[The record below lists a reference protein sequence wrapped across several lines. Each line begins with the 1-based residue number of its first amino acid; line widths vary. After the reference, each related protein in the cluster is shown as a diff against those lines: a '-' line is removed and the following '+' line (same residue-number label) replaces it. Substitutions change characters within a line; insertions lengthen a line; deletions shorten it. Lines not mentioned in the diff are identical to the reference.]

1 MTRILLQALLLVLP
15 LVLYWSYVRFVAEK
29 KEDSKGTWDEAP
41 LTLLLASGVVLVLMS
56 FTYFALTTG
65 VEPGSRY
72 QPAQMKD
79 GELIPGKMIP
89 PEDADSEKDE

>member
-1 MTRILLQALLLVLP
+1 MTRLLLQALLLVLP
-15 LVLYWSYVRFVAEK
+15 LILYWGYVRFVAEK
-29 KEDSKGTWDEAP
+29 KEESQGTWNEAP
-41 LTLLLASGVVLVLMS
+41 LTLLIASGIVLVLLS
-56 FTYFALTTG
+56 FVYFALTTG

-89 PEDADSEKDE
+89 PEDAAQDE